1 MKVLISGSSGLIG
14 STVWRSLE
22 AAGHQCIALSRR
34 DLPQKKTIQWD
45 SDRGEIDREALAAAG
60 PLDVVIHLAGENI
73 AENQW
78 DAAVKRRIRDSRV
91 VGTYTLAA
99 ALSELPEPPNTL
111 ISASAVGYYGN
122 RQDEDLSEASP
133 PGDDFL
139 ATTARDWEAATGPLE
154 GAGTRVA
161 LVRIGIV
168 LSPRGATLL
177 KLLPI
182 FRAGVGG
189 PLGSGRQW
197 MSWISLT
204 DTVGAIEYLMSN
216 GGLQGP
222 FNLTAPEPVTNAEFA
237 RALGKAVHRPAL
249 IPAPAVALRLLLGR
263 EKADALLLSGQRVLP
278 RRLQEAGFVFRHPTL
293 AEALQAELSA
303 PAP

>member
-1 MKVLISGSSGLIG
+1 M
-14 STVWRSLE
+14 
-22 AAGHQCIALSRR
+22 
-34 DLPQKKTIQWD
+34 
-45 SDRGEIDREALAAAG
+45 
-60 PLDVVIHLAGENI
+60 
-73 AENQW
+73 
-78 DAAVKRRIRDSRV
+78 
-91 VGTYTLAA
+91 
-99 ALSELPEPPNTL
+99 
-111 ISASAVGYYGN
+111 
-122 RQDEDLSEASP
+122 
-133 PGDDFL
+133 
-139 ATTARDWEAATGPLE
+139 
-154 GAGTRVA
+154 
-161 LVRIGIV
+161 RIGIV

-204 DTVGAIEYLMSN
+204 DTVGAIQFLMSHE
-216 GGLQGP
+216 GLHGP

-237 RALGKAVHRPAL
+237 RALGKAIHRPGI
-249 IPAPAVALRLLLGR
+249 IPAPAMALRLLLGR